1 MNDKDKQIVK
11 DSLDTIVSSVPGL
24 NVAWGLSKALYGA
37 GLKLR
42 QQRALEWVEMIRDN
56 PTIFTKQILEQSE
69 FQDGFVFVL
78 EKYVTE
84 RNEQKREIIK
94 RIFLGYANTT
104 EREKFELE
112 RLISTLSLISY
123 DGLVLLGLLEKLS
136 SKETHGKMLS
146 ELLKD
151 YLVKD
156 SNDNPGKYNLKPN
169 ENIREVWLN
178 AETDLISIGVL
189 RTYNIA
195 RWGGK
200 DHVSYPDYDLSKL
213 GKEMIKY
220 IKHNNVLHDE

>member
-11 DSLDTIVSSVPGL
+11 DSLDMIVSSVPGL

-42 QQRALEWVEMIRDN
+42 QQRALEWVEMVRDN

-78 EKYVTE
+78 EKYVRE

-94 RIFLGYANTT
+94 KIFLGYTNSTK
-104 EREKFELE
+104 REKFELE
-112 RLISTLSLISY
+112 RLINTLSLISY

-136 SKETHGKMLS
+136 SKANYGKMLS
-146 ELLKD
+146 ELLKN

-178 AETDLISIGVL
+178 AETDLISIGLL

-195 RWGGK
+195 RSGGK